1 MEYGK
6 LQIMKKIVLK
16 INGMHCTSCSMNI
29 DGELEDTEGVKEAST
44 NYASQKT
51 EVTFDEEKVAEEKI
65 ISVIEGLG
73 YTASLH

>member
-1 MEYGK
+1 
-6 LQIMKKIVLK
+6 
-16 INGMHCTSCSMNI
+16 MNI

-65 ISVIEGLG
+65 IALIEGLG
-73 YTASLH
+73 YTASV